1 MNFVSL
7 FRWWSIDPS
16 TVKNPVKRTP
26 ALILKIFQ
34 NDPVHQLIPLM
45 SKHPELEIRIT
56 EQESL
61 LGKLASYL
69 K

>member
-1 MNFVSL
+1 MKKL
-7 FRWWSIDPS
+7 
-16 TVKNPVKRTP
+16 
-26 ALILKIFQ
+26 LILKIFQ
-34 NDPVHQLIPLM
+34 NDPVHRLIPLM

-61 LGKLASYL
+61 LGILASYL